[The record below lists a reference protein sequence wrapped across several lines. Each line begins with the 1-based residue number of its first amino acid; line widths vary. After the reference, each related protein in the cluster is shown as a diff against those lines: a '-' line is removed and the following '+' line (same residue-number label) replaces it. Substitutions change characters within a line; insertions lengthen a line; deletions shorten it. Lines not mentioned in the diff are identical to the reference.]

1 MSVSVGDKVR
11 FLNEVGG
18 GVVTSKKN
26 NQLVNVLQEDGF
38 EVPMLITELVVIEAA
53 GGGKV
58 SAPEKVKDASADE
71 VYSYE
76 ETDEGEV
83 LKLVFAYVPENIKEI
98 PGDKLL
104 LYLVNDCN
112 FFVNFHLGESIK
124 NKVYPVL
131 NGSIEPNTKLLIDT
145 YRIAD
150 LDEIG
155 SFLIQAVAF
164 KKDKPFALQ
173 PLIQNEMKVNGV
185 KLMKANSYS
194 SNDYFHEPAIVHSL
208 VEDPFQKKINE
219 LTDTEITEQ
228 IKIKE
233 KRPRVKNY
241 QKANPTNNIIEVD
254 LHIHEL
260 VDSTTGMSNA
270 DMLNL
275 QLDTFRKV
283 LNENKAKKGQK
294 IVFIH
299 GVGNGTLKTDLR
311 KEIEKKFKYNYQD
324 ASFREY
330 GFGATLVIIK

>member
-1 MSVSVGDKVR
+1 MSISVGDKVR

-18 GVVTSKKN
+18 GVVTSIKTNKI
-26 NQLVNVLQEDGF
+26 VNVLQDDGF
-38 EVPMLITELVVIEAA
+38 EVPMLKVELVVIESA
-53 GGGKV
+53 GGKNEP
-58 SAPEKVKDASADE
+58 APEKVPTAKTDE
-71 VYSYE
+71 DYSYE
-76 ETDEGEV
+76 ETAGGEELKIV
-83 LKLVFAYVPENIKEI
+83 LAFVPENAQEI
-98 PGDKLL
+98 PGNTLQ

-112 FFVNFHLGESIK
+112 YFVNFHFGESIK
-124 NKVYPVL
+124 EKVYPVL
-131 NGSIEPNTKLLIDT
+131 NGTIEPNTKLLIDT
-145 YRIAD
+145 YKISD

-155 SFLIQAVAF
+155 SFMMQAVAF

-173 PLIQNEMKVNGV
+173 PIIQNEIKVNGV

-194 SNDYFHEPAIVHSL
+194 TNDYFHEPAIVHFL
-208 VEDPFQKKINE
+208 VEDAFQKSLNK
-219 LTDTEITEQ
+219 LTDAEISEQ

-233 KRPRVKNY
+233 KRPRIKNY
-241 QKANPTNNIIEVD
+241 QKANPKNNIIEVD

-260 VDSTTGMSNA
+260 VDSTTGMSNG

-283 LNENKAKKGQK
+283 LAENKAKKGQK

-311 KEIEKKFKYNYQD
+311 KEIERKFKYNYQD